1 VEGELMNRIQEL
13 VWQAGAPFVI
23 MGFGFLLA
31 LVGLAD
37 DWYQHEIV
45 GFSPALESFYAPVH
59 LMIFSGVIVAAV
71 GYLWGIVRINSS
83 VMRSRL
89 TLERSPRSA
98 KP

>member
-1 VEGELMNRIQEL
+1 MSERILEIARR
-13 VWQAGAPFVI
+13 AGVSFVV

-59 LMIFSGVIVAAV
+59 LMIFGGVIIAAF
-71 GYLWGIVRINSS
+71 GYLWSLVRLNSS
-83 VMRSRL
+83 IGR
-89 TLERSPRSA
+89 TQAALEKPRNLA
-98 KP
+98 EP

>member
-1 VEGELMNRIQEL
+1 MIARIEEI
-13 VWQAGAPFVI
+13 VRRAGVSFVV

-59 LMIFSGVIVAAV
+59 LMIFSGVIVAAL
-71 GYLWGIVRINSS
+71 GYLWSLAKVSS
-83 VMRSRL
+83 SIGRAYA
-89 TLERSPRSA
+89 TPDKTPRTA
-98 KP
+98 RP